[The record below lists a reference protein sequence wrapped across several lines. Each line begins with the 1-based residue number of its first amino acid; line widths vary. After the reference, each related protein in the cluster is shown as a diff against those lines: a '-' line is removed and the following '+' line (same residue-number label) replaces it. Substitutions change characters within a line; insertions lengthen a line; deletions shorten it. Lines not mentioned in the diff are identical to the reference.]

1 MAEITHRGPSAKTEP
16 DTDADEPTEREL
28 PASKTPD
35 DRARA
40 RAQAAEY
47 LY

>member
-1 MAEITHRGPSAKTEP
+1 MAEITHRGPTAKTEP
-16 DTDADEPTEREL
+16 DTDADDAEREL
-28 PASKTPD
+28 PPENPPD